1 MNVFTKWKDKATQY
15 VDVRL
20 QLIKLGFIERASHVL
35 GTLISMF
42 IMLFLGFGFF
52 IFLGISLLEF
62 FVSIL
67 DGNRV
72 GGALL
77 TAAFFGILL
86 GIIVLV
92 RKSIIN
98 SFAGIFIKIMTD
110 VGDDDDDPEEHR
122 NVPVKGED
130 DE

>member
-35 GTLISMF
+35 GTLISVV

-62 FVSIL
+62 FVKLL
-67 DGNRV
+67 DDNRT

-77 TAAFFGILL
+77 TAAFFGLLL

-98 SFAGIFIKIMTD
+98 AFAGIFIKIMTD
-110 VGDDDDDPEEHR
+110 VGDDDEDPEEHR
-122 NVPVKGED
+122 EVPVKGED